1 MRQPREGLGFR
12 VGARRFDRRRLRKN
26 AHPPSRA
33 RTRRARRALRS
44 PAAARTPSARTPTP
58 PPRPRSGPRRT
69 RLPCGSPGAR
79 EREASSR
86 EASSRDASSRTATE
100 AACRARAK
108 RARAPRSA
116 TASPPSPFF
125 ADRSRARPDPRTCA
139 SAPRRARASRASRAS
154 PARPPIARRRRRRR
168 RADRTNRHLS
178 RRARNTPRAV
188 PRVSGPRARALRT
201 RAWRARVPPTG
212 PRAAA
217 GVSRASATPRPRGRP
232 TEARGPT
239 RRPGK
244 IAREA
249 CLSRRTGASSG
260 ALPRARVA
268 GGTREPPSILARCH
282 RARSGR
288 PATAAARPCRS
299 GPTRTGGSSSSLP
312 NRRRATSHRN
322 SHRIHHH
329 LRVTTPPSSRPTGRP
344 SDPERHPSRAHASR
358 RLPRRRLRGRELCG
372 GGGLRRARTA
382 NQTRKARRSQK
393 KGG

>member
-1 MRQPREGLGFR
+1 M
-12 VGARRFDRRRLRKN
+12 VCA
-26 AHPPSRA
+26 
-33 RTRRARRALRS
+33 
-44 PAAARTPSARTPTP
+44 
-58 PPRPRSGPRRT
+58 
-69 RLPCGSPGAR
+69 LPCGSPGAR
-79 EREASSR
+79 EREAGSR
-86 EASSRDASSRTATE
+86 AASSWFLKELEDGDGGGLPPLDL
-100 AACRARAK
+100 K
-108 RARAPRSA
+108 HARAPRNATMGSA
-116 TASPPSPFF
+116 VAVF

-139 SAPRRARASRASRAS
+139 SAPRRARASRDNCAPS
-154 PARPPIARRRRRRR
+154 PARPPIARPCVEPSPPRRSHES
-168 RADRTNRHLS
+168 ASFATSEKHS
-178 RRARNTPRAV
+178 AGGPARFGSA
-188 PRVSGPRARALRT
+188 RARALRT

-260 ALPRARVA
+260 SPPRARVA